1 MKEPLTGNIDFL
13 LTIDTTNGQ
22 RTFNATLKNIEGNLE
37 FIFIPIQLLHGI
49 MKSLS
54 SLSEKTLKRK
64 MPK

>member
-22 RTFNATLKNIEGNLE
+22 RTFNATLKNIEGE

-49 MKSLS
+49 MKSPS